1 MIPINKTLLAIDA
14 GNIES
19 GYVFIDAETYKP
31 ISYGKIENAKLEQLM
46 LSTHYDYLALE
57 MVASYGMRVG
67 QSVFNTCFH
76 IGRFS
81 LVKPNVPYDLVFR
94 QNVKMHLLG
103 KVAVG
108 DAQIRDVMVHRFL
121 TQAEMERWGD
131 YGKGVKAD
139 KGMFYGFNND
149 IYQAYSVGITW
160 LDITDKGNKAYEY

>member
-1 MIPINKTLLAIDA
+1 
-14 GNIES
+14 
-19 GYVFIDAETYKP
+19 
-31 ISYGKIENAKLEQLM
+31 M

-57 MVASYGMRVG
+57 MVASYGMKVG

-81 LVKPNVPYDLVFR
+81 LVKPQIPYDLVFR

-131 YGKGVKAD
+131 YGKGRGLKPTRECFMD
-139 KGMFYGFNND
+139 LTMTSIKHTLLG
-149 IYQAYSVGITW
+149 
-160 LDITDKGNKAYEY
+160 